1 MFCTEEQRKD
11 CRVEKMGCEGCFYEN
26 ELQAIKILENQIK
39 ELKEDN
45 YAYHQLMKMQNE
57 REYRSKFLKDFQK
70 EYGKNVM
77 PDYDEI
83 YKRYDQQKKQLANSI
98 LKSQIKQFMEEK
110 IEELYEEIEECNM
123 YDDDDNEEKRQL
135 TDMIVLLKEISKELL
150 EK

>member
-70 EYGKNVM
+70 EYGENVM

-110 IEELYEEIEECNM
+110 IEELYEEMEECNL
-123 YDDDDNEEKRQL
+123 YDDEDNEEKRQL
-135 TDMIVLLKEISKELL
+135 TDMIVLLKEILKELL